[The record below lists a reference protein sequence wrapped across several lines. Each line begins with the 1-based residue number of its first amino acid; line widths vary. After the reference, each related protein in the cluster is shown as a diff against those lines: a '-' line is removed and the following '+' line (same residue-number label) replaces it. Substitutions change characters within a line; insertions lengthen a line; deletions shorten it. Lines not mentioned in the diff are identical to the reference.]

1 MLSTS
6 ILFSAA
12 NPSLATTAVTE
23 SPAELDAVGKIS
35 PVFRLKA
42 ADIILPLEIAG
53 ATATELNNA
62 LRADAATAITTHSRW
77 TVDASDQLYALVS
90 TGGAWRTL
98 RSTALAASWNATS
111 TVTLTEIIR
120 DGATSPTS
128 PYTLTLTL
136 TKAATG
142 TPADLPM
149 DTLVT
154 FLRRST
160 TSALTLGTAG
170 GTILTGTPALTTGW
184 VARALLADGA
194 AASVLPA
201 ALDPIAMTMT
211 VNVTPQVGTAIPF
224 SATVSELQG
233 LNVLPSA
240 TTEKREIFLTA
251 PGSRSMKFEVYPA
264 TLPRDVSVSA
274 ALINAFNATPRRLN
288 QTYNSFLNPLPTAL
302 SDVLALM
309 DSTPPANIKAGLNGM
324 AKAAVSGAGF
334 VIGDFTTTADTGNL
348 GLVALASDDIT
359 SVTWTAEGSILKA
372 TGTIGTGRA
381 KEFTCDL
388 NNIEVVNSSTNQVLE
403 FVSADGDAFWVKC
416 VDATGYDTSAEA
428 SVTPGDRDALL
439 ALQLASLLS
448 PVTTIT
454 GSDLKALQTAS
465 S

>member
-23 SPAELDAVGKIS
+23 SPAELEAVGKIS
-35 PVFRLKA
+35 PVYRLDA
-42 ADIILPLEIAG
+42 AATILPREIAG

-62 LRADAATAITTHSRW
+62 LRGDAATAITTHSRW
-77 TVDASDQLYALVS
+77 TVDASDRLYALVS

-98 RSTALAASWNATS
+98 RSAALAASWNAS
-111 TVTLTEIIR
+111 DTVVLTEITR
-120 DGATSPTS
+120 DGTSGPAS
-128 PYTLTLTL
+128 PYTLTITL
-136 TKAATG
+136 TKATTG
-142 TPADLPM
+142 TPADLLRDP
-149 DTLVT
+149 LVT
-154 FLRRST
+154 FLKRST
-160 TSALTLGTAG
+160 TSALTVGTAG
-170 GTILTGTPALTTGW
+170 GTILAGTPALTTGW
-184 VARALLADGA
+184 AARALLADGA
-194 AASVLPA
+194 AAPVLPA
-201 ALDPIAMTMT
+201 TLDPIAMTMT

-233 LNVLPSA
+233 LNVLPSDI
-240 TTEKREIFLTA
+240 TEKREIFLTA
-251 PGSRSMKFEVYPA
+251 PGSRSMKFDVYPA

-288 QTYNSFLNPLPTAL
+288 QTDNSFLNPLPTAL

-334 VIGDFTTTADTGNL
+334 VIGDFTTTADTNKL

-372 TGTIGTGRA
+372 IGTIGTGRA

-388 NNIEVVNSSTNQVLE
+388 STIEVVDSSTNSVLE
-403 FVSADGDAFWVKC
+403 FVSVDGDAFWVKC
-416 VDATGYDTSAEA
+416 VDATGYDTSADT
-428 SVTPGDRDALL
+428 SVTAADRDALL
-439 ALQLASLLS
+439 ALQLASRGG
-448 PVTTIT
+448 PF
-454 GSDLKALQTAS
+454 
-465 S
+465 